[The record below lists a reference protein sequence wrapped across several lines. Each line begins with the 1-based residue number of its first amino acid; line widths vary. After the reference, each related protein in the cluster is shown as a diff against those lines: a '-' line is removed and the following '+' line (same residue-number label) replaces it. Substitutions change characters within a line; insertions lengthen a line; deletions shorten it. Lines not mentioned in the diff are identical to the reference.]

1 MEKYVIG
8 LDYGSDSA
16 RAIVVNALTGETLA
30 TAVKYYPRWKE
41 GKYCNPAI
49 NQYRQHPQDYIDVL
63 EASVK
68 EALAACPAGTAEKVV
83 GIAFDTTGSTPAFT
97 DATGTPLALLPEF
110 AENPNAMFIP
120 ATTLFFRSISW
131 AISGTIDVEAGVFRF
146 GSQRIVR
153 EVLELDK
160 AASSILTL
168 LFFSFGYVM
177 VTCIVPSLILNA
189 VKEASQSEWCLP

>member
-68 EALAACPAGTAEKVV
+68 EALAACPAGTAGKS
-83 GIAFDTTGSTPAFT
+83 GGDR
-97 DATGTPLALLPEF
+97 
-110 AENPNAMFIP
+110 
-120 ATTLFFRSISW
+120 FRYN
-131 AISGTIDVEAGVFRF
+131 
-146 GSQRIVR
+146 R
-153 EVLELDK
+153 EYPCFYRCHGD
-160 AASSILTL
+160 
-168 LFFSFGYVM
+168 SFGALAG
-177 VTCIVPSLILNA
+177 IR
-189 VKEASQSEWCLP
+189 

>member
-97 DATGTPLALLPEF
+97 DATGTPLALLYFGKITRQSGKLPRSINF
-110 AENPNAMFIP
+110 AENGISIIRLMKEESIRRNGFGQKLYMYFAKMSMSGRKHI
-120 ATTLFFRSISW
+120 RS
-131 AISGTIDVEAGVFRF
+131 
-146 GSQRIVR
+146 
-153 EVLELDK
+153 
-160 AASSILTL
+160 
-168 LFFSFGYVM
+168 
-177 VTCIVPSLILNA
+177 
-189 VKEASQSEWCLP
+189 

>member
-68 EALAACPAGTAEKVV
+68 EALAACPAG
-83 GIAFDTTGSTPAFT
+83 GDR
-97 DATGTPLALLPEF
+97 
-110 AENPNAMFIP
+110 
-120 ATTLFFRSISW
+120 FRYN
-131 AISGTIDVEAGVFRF
+131 
-146 GSQRIVR
+146 R
-153 EVLELDK
+153 EYPCFYRCHGD
-160 AASSILTL
+160 
-168 LFFSFGYVM
+168 SFGALAG
-177 VTCIVPSLILNA
+177 IR
-189 VKEASQSEWCLP
+189 

>member
-41 GKYCNPAI
+41 GKYCNPVI

-83 GIAFDTTGSTPAFT
+83 G
-97 DATGTPLALLPEF
+97 
-110 AENPNAMFIP
+110 
-120 ATTLFFRSISW
+120 FRYN
-131 AISGTIDVEAGVFRF
+131 
-146 GSQRIVR
+146 R
-153 EVLELDK
+153 EYPCFYRCHGD
-160 AASSILTL
+160 
-168 LFFSFGYVM
+168 SFGALAG
-177 VTCIVPSLILNA
+177 IR
-189 VKEASQSEWCLP
+189 

>member
-49 NQYRQHPQDYIDVL
+49 NQYRQHPQVNIDVL

-68 EALAACPAGTAEKVV
+68 EALAACLPVRRKSGGDRFRYNREYPCFYRCHGDSSGALAG
-83 GIAFDTTGSTPAFT
+83 I
-97 DATGTPLALLPEF
+97 
-110 AENPNAMFIP
+110 
-120 ATTLFFRSISW
+120 R
-131 AISGTIDVEAGVFRF
+131 
-146 GSQRIVR
+146 
-153 EVLELDK
+153 
-160 AASSILTL
+160 
-168 LFFSFGYVM
+168 
-177 VTCIVPSLILNA
+177 
-189 VKEASQSEWCLP
+189 

>member
-68 EALAACPAGTAEKVV
+68 EALAACPAYGE
-83 GIAFDTTGSTPAFT
+83 P
-97 DATGTPLALLPEF
+97 
-110 AENPNAMFIP
+110 
-120 ATTLFFRSISW
+120 W
-131 AISGTIDVEAGVFRF
+131 
-146 GSQRIVR
+146 QVR
-153 EVLELDK
+153 TVHLHP
-160 AASSILTL
+160 
-168 LFFSFGYVM
+168 
-177 VTCIVPSLILNA
+177 CR
-189 VKEASQSEWCLP
+189 

>member
-110 AENPNAMFIP
+110 AENPNASC
-120 ATTLFFRSISW
+120 R
-131 AISGTIDVEAGVFRF
+131 D
-146 GSQRIVR
+146 Q
-153 EVLELDK
+153 
-160 AASSILTL
+160 
-168 LFFSFGYVM
+168 
-177 VTCIVPSLILNA
+177 
-189 VKEASQSEWCLP
+189 

>member
-110 AENPNAMFIP
+110 AENPNAMFVLWKDHTAIRE
-120 ATTLFFRSISW
+120 AAEINRLCGISIIRLMKEESIRRNGFGQKLYMYFVKMSMSGRKHIRS
-131 AISGTIDVEAGVFRF
+131 
-146 GSQRIVR
+146 
-153 EVLELDK
+153 
-160 AASSILTL
+160 
-168 LFFSFGYVM
+168 
-177 VTCIVPSLILNA
+177 
-189 VKEASQSEWCLP
+189 